1 MFMNDRTDRLISRT
15 AIFANAALVLALAVT
30 AVVVAW
36 PRVAKVIGVKG
47 TATASAAYRNGDQ
60 VDVPKDWYQSSNYT
74 LVLFA
79 RSSCRACQAAHPFLQ
94 KLVAALKGKSAV
106 AMAST
111 ELERDDDL
119 RYGRSLGIDD
129 AVNRVTP
136 GGLRVRA
143 TPTLVLVSRDG
154 KILGAWEGVG
164 PPEKQSAIEQGITK
178 AIQ

>member
-1 MFMNDRTDRLISRT
+1 MTDRTDRVISRT
-15 AIFANAALVLALAVT
+15 AIVANATLALAF
-30 AVVVAW
+30 AVVTLTVAW
-36 PRVAKVIGVKG
+36 PRVASAIGIRWAAPK
-47 TATASAAYRNGDQ
+47 SAAYRVNDRI
-60 VDVPKDWYQSSNYT
+60 DVPPDWYQSSGYT

-79 RSSCRACQAAHPFLQ
+79 RSSCSACQAAHPFLQ
-94 KLVAALKGKSAV
+94 KLVGSLEGKAVV

-136 GGLRVRA
+136 GSLRVRA
-143 TPTLVLVSRDG
+143 TPTLVLVNREG

-164 PPEKQSAIEQGITK
+164 PPERQTQIEHAIAT

>member
-1 MFMNDRTDRLISRT
+1 
-15 AIFANAALVLALAVT
+15 
-30 AVVVAW
+30 
-36 PRVAKVIGVKG
+36 
-47 TATASAAYRNGDQ
+47 
-60 VDVPKDWYQSSNYT
+60 
-74 LVLFA
+74 VLFA
-79 RSSCRACQAAHPFLQ
+79 RSSCSACQAAHPFLQ
-94 KLVAALKGKSAV
+94 KLVGSLEGKAVV

-143 TPTLVLVSRDG
+143 TPTLVLVNREG

-164 PPEKQSAIEQGITK
+164 PPERQTQIEHAIATAVQ
-178 AIQ
+178 